1 MGSKDLGYD
10 ILYRGETRDYIPPG
24 RVILIERTKECG
36 GGYWLG
42 KAYDNAFI
50 FEIERPVSLSE
61 GLSYISVLR
70 GIEKHADEFDDNF
83 TLF

>member
-24 RVILIERTKECG
+24 RVILIERTNECG

-61 GLSYISVLR
+61 GLGYISVLR
-70 GIEKHADEFDDNF
+70 GIEMHADEFDDNF